1 MRTIAEAVHDA
12 ARRLRE
18 AAGEDARLE
27 AEVLL
32 AHAMRIERSHLL
44 ARLRDELP
52 PGAKASFDGL
62 VRQREAREPLAY
74 IVGYREFYGMD
85 IVCWDA
91 VLIPRPET
99 EMLVGLALEEIE
111 RRGDALRIIDV
122 GTGSGAVAV
131 AIAGHVPGV
140 RIIAADASE
149 DALAVAVKNIRAY
162 NLESRVTVRHA
173 DVLDG
178 AGVFD
183 LIVANLPYVSDDEW
197 QTLPPEIRGH
207 EPREALV
214 GGERGTEIIERLIAQ
229 APAHLAS
236 GGVVAAEIGE
246 TQGDSLLAFA
256 RRFFPDAHAYVM
268 KDLAGK
274 DRILVI
280 RREGEGIG

>member
-1 MRTIAEAVHDA
+1 MRTIAEAVHEA

-32 AHAMRIERSHLL
+32 AHVLRIDRSHLL
-44 ARLRDELP
+44 ARLRDQLP
-52 PGAKASFDGL
+52 LDASSVFDAL
-62 VRQREAREPLAY
+62 VRRREACEPLAY
-74 IVGYREFYGMD
+74 IVGHREFYGMD
-85 IVCWDA
+85 IVCWDDA
-91 VLIPRPET
+91 LVPRPET
-99 EMLVGLALEEIE
+99 EMLVDLALEEIE

-131 AIAGHVPGV
+131 AIAEHAPGV

-149 DALAVAVKNIRAY
+149 DALAVAAKNIRAY
-162 NLESRVTVRHA
+162 NLQSRVTVRHV
-173 DVLDG
+173 DLLDG

-183 LIVANLPYVSDDEW
+183 LIVANLPYVRDDEW
-197 QTLPPEIRGH
+197 QTLPPEIRDH
-207 EPREALV
+207 EPRAALV
-214 GGERGTEIIERLIAQ
+214 GGTLGTEIIERLIAQ

-256 RRFFPDAHAYVM
+256 RRFFPDATAYVM
-268 KDLAGK
+268 KDLEGK